1 MAHVSILFRNRDG
14 THPGKIYVNDYQAA
28 AELAS
33 KYRHASHIVDVVS
46 NRDEIILRWEE
57 GHPDWKHGEIKPIKL
72 TTDAYRFERPEDQFW
87 NVQNRLWL
95 LTDALCASFDVIT
108 GQIEAHHF
116 ELLADHAYD
125 FGGEEV
131 WPLIE
136 EAQVREGELADETD
150 NEIWGEAISDW
161 MSDPQ
166 LLFVRHQIEHA
177 ALTMY
182 TQEFASS
189 TRVRFLE
196 VELANL
202 ATKR

>member
-1 MAHVSILFRNRDG
+1 MADVSIVFRNRDG
-14 THPGKIYVNDYQAA
+14 THFGKIYVNDYQAA

-33 KYRHASHIVDVVS
+33 KFRHASHIVDVIS
-46 NRDEIILRWEE
+46 IRDEVILRWQD
-57 GHPDWKHGEIKPIKL
+57 GHPDWKYGQIKPIKL
-72 TTDAYRFERPEDQFW
+72 TTEAYRFERPEDQLW
-87 NVQNRLWL
+87 DVQNRLWL
-95 LTDALCASFDVIT
+95 LTDALCAAFDVIS
-108 GQIEAHHF
+108 GQVAAHHF
-116 ELLADHAYD
+116 ARLADHVHDY
-125 FGGEEV
+125 GGEDV

-150 NEIWGEAISDW
+150 NEIWSEAISDW

-189 TRVRFLE
+189 TRARFLE

-202 ATKR
+202 AAKR